1 MRHAAISILAVAM
14 LATGCSK
21 SASEQASEQL
31 AEAQTAYE
39 AGDYAKALALIEN
52 LDSTYRAEVD
62 VRRQA
67 MHLKPQIIEK
77 QTLEELSITD
87 SLVVLAQ
94 LRGDSISK
102 TMHYVSNPVEGYYVS
117 TTEPKDINA
126 TTGLYAR
133 MSPDGHFY
141 IVATNTRGGKS
152 NAIRVFANGRTAE
165 TSHLPDDGER
175 IDRSGKAEVLT
186 FMQSECDSVGKLIS
200 QHKGVTMSFS
210 FIGNGNGAPQNIEIS
225 GAQSQALG
233 EVYDAAEMVREMK
246 LLQIRKARLEK
257 TLTTARNQ
265 AARTFQDS
273 IK

>member
-102 TMHYVSNPVEGYYVS
+102 TMRYVSNPVEGYYVS

-152 NAIRVFANGRTAE
+152 YAIRVSAEGRTAE

-210 FIGNGNGAPQNIEIS
+210 FIGNGAPQNIEIS

>member
-31 AEAQTAYE
+31 AEAQIAYE

-102 TMHYVSNPVEGYYVS
+102 TMRYVSNPVEGYYVS

-152 NAIRVFANGRTAE
+152 YAIRVNANGRTAE

-200 QHKGVTMSFS
+200 QHKGVTMSFC
-210 FIGNGNGAPQNIEIS
+210 FIGNGAPQNIEIS